1 MSFLI
6 GFVVG
11 LVVLDSCHRLSWLC
25 KVSDNGRVMVLFFSF
40 PSAGRGNNGGLAV
53 LDVALLMDTQGMV
66 LLIYRKGHLMVTFK
80 DLVVW

>member
-1 MSFLI
+1 MI
-6 GFVVG
+6 
-11 LVVLDSCHRLSWLC
+11 
-25 KVSDNGRVMVLFFSF
+25 VLFFSLL
-40 PSAGRGNNGGLAV
+40 SAVRGNNGGLAV